1 MENRVLSFCIILY
14 IVIFYRIVLESLG
27 ILVSNG
33 LFLAFYIFVYLSG
46 LASLFHCRSPPIS
59 TNFLEIRVDW
69 RFFIWTKI
77 QKEESIKIIRIH

>member
-27 ILVSNG
+27 IFVSNG

-69 RFFIWTKI
+69 RFFIWMKI
-77 QKEESIKIIRIH
+77 LKE